1 MSVMCPACQAIYPGQ
16 SGVQPHHRMGHQG
29 FTSPTQKGR
38 EENREDHFRCI
49 ECGAKWLR
57 ETDKWG
63 VDLGFRL
70 AP

>member
-1 MSVMCPACQAIYPGQ
+1 MSVMCPACQAINAGS
-16 SGVQPHHRMGHQG
+16 SGVEPHSRLGHQG
-29 FTSPTQKGR
+29 FTHPSQKGR
-38 EENREDHFRCI
+38 EANREDHFRCI

-57 ETDKWG
+57 ETDRWG

>member
-1 MSVMCPACQAIYPGQ
+1 MSVMCPACQSIQPGL
-16 SGVQPHHRMGHQG
+16 SGVAPHQQLGHQG
-29 FTSPTQKGR
+29 YTQPTQRGR
-38 EENREDHFRCI
+38 ESHREDHFRCI

-63 VDLGFRL
+63 ADLGFRL

>member
-1 MSVMCPACQAIYPGQ
+1 
-16 SGVQPHHRMGHQG
+16 MGHQG
-29 FTSPTQKGR
+29 FTNPSQKGR
-38 EENREDHFRCI
+38 EANREDHFRCI

-57 ETDKWG
+57 ETDRWG

>member
-1 MSVMCPACQAIYPGQ
+1 
-16 SGVQPHHRMGHQG
+16 MGHQG

>member
-1 MSVMCPACQAIYPGQ
+1 MSIMCSACQEIIPGL
-16 SGVQPHHRMGHQG
+16 SGITPHAQLGHQG
-29 FTSPTQKGR
+29 FLLPTQKGR
-38 EENREDHFRCI
+38 EGYREDHFRCI

-63 VDLGFRL
+63 TDQGFRL